1 MKFQS
6 LKEWISLNEGG
17 EAIPNSRPIT
27 WDEAQSLYSW
37 IKKTISPKLG
47 IEPEDLEVI
56 GSYGKKIEGQT
67 HGDLDIAVSA
77 ESLAERNGL
86 GKDQVL
92 DFVNDAL
99 LSMGFETKKMTGFKQ
114 VSAGIPIPGTSDIAQ
129 VDFMLSP
136 GLDWSR
142 FIYHS
147 PDFRK
152 GESKYKGVY
161 RNALLMA
168 IITESSKEILKRTPE
183 GDVEELETNVLRYPE
198 GIWRARKS
206 FMGKK
211 GLVKTGQLL
220 RDFDKFVTINPQEV
234 TELAVGKGYT
244 PQSISTF
251 ERLWHIVTRDNFIHS
266 DKLDD
271 ILLKF
276 AGNLKSM
283 GIPYPE
289 EAIEMYPD
297 IFSGGIIK
305 EGLDRLYEVG
315 EVMAPAKFQY
325 LGEVQED
332 RFMYEFE
339 INGLSYQ
346 SIFIKRENNDWGGD
360 LYEYHFNTKEDFF
373 SEKPPKILNRG
384 DLYKVMATNVAIIK
398 EFQKKVNGSILIVG
412 KTGSDT
418 DNIEKFENRLN
429 LYYRYFE
436 KNRGDNKLYTGK
448 NPDGSI
454 RYMIIF

>member
-17 EAIPNSRPIT
+17 EAISNSRPIT
-27 WDEAQSLYSW
+27 WDEAQSLYFW
-37 IKKTISPKLG
+37 IKKAISLKLG

-56 GSYGKKIEGQT
+56 GSYGKKIEGET
-67 HGDLDIAVSA
+67 HGDLDIAVSV

-136 GLDWSR
+136 GLEWSK
-142 FIYHS
+142 FVYHS
-147 PDFRK
+147 PDFRR

-183 GDVEELETNVLRYPE
+183 GDVEELETNVIRYSE

-234 TELAVGKGYT
+234 TELAVGNEYT

-266 DKLDD
+266 EKLDD
-271 ILLKF
+271 ILQKF
-276 AGNLKSM
+276 AVNLKSLR
-283 GIPYPE
+283 IPYPE
-289 EAIEMYPD
+289 EAIERYPD
-297 IFSGGIIK
+297 IFQGGPIK
-305 EGLDRLYEVG
+305 ESLNKLYEVG
-315 EVMAPAKFQY
+315 EIMAPAEFKY
-325 LGEVQED
+325 LGQQEE
-332 RFMYEFE
+332 RMFLYEFE
-339 INGLSYQ
+339 INGLMYQ
-346 SIFIKRENNDWGGD
+346 SVFIKRENTNGRPP
-360 LYEYHFNTKEDFF
+360 LYEYHFNTKDDFYSGEF
-373 SEKPPKILNRG
+373 PKILNRG
-384 DLYKVMATNVAIIK
+384 DLYKVMATNVAIIR
-398 EFQKKVNGSILIVG
+398 EFKKKVNGSILILG
-412 KTGSDT
+412 KYGSET
-418 DNIEKFENRLN
+418 DRAEKFDNRLN
-429 LYYRYFE
+429 LYYRYLE
-436 KNRGDNKLYTGK
+436 KNKGDEKLHVER
-448 NPDGSI
+448 NPDNSI
-454 RYMIIF
+454 KYMIIL